1 MGAEEVTRPPEPP
14 RFRDDFAIVDTEID
28 PSACAEAVRDP
39 RCGAVATFLG
49 TVRGENGGRR
59 VLHLEYEVL
68 ESMARKQFARLAAA
82 LREKGAWHVA
92 IRHRRGRVEVGG
104 VSVVIA
110 VSSPRRVHALE
121 ACALAIER
129 LKKDVP
135 IWKKEVYPDG
145 HLWRE
150 GS

>member
-1 MGAEEVTRPPEPP
+1 MGAEVK
-14 RFRDDFAIVDTEID
+14 DDFRIVDGDLD
-28 PSACAEAVRDP
+28 PSPAFESVRDP
-39 RCGAVATFLG
+39 LCGAIATFVG
-49 TVRGENGGRR
+49 TARGENEGKK
-59 VLHLEYEVL
+59 VLHLDYEVQ
-68 ESMARKQFARLAAA
+68 ESMALKQFRKLAAA

-92 IRHRRGRVEVGG
+92 IHHRRGRVPVGG
-104 VSVVIA
+104 VSVAIA
-110 VSSPRRVHALE
+110 VSAPRRNVALD
-121 ACALAIER
+121 ACAEAIER

>member
-1 MGAEEVTRPPEPP
+1 VTPPPEPP
-14 RFRDDFAIVDTEID
+14 RFRDDFAIVDLEID
-28 PSACAEAVRDP
+28 PSACVEAVRDP
-39 RCGAVATFLG
+39 FCGAIATFLG
-49 TVRGENGGRR
+49 TVRGENAGKR
-59 VLHLEYEVL
+59 VLFLEYEVL
-68 ESMARKQFARLAAA
+68 ESMALRQFVCLAAT

-92 IRHRRGRVEVGG
+92 VRHRRGRVEVGG
-104 VSVVIA
+104 VSVAIA
-110 VSSPRRVHALE
+110 VSSPRRASALE

-129 LKKDVP
+129 LKRDVP